1 MIENKGNL
9 WFYDSGMKFL
19 GEKHALKN
27 LTRENDI
34 CVYSLTPG
42 GEKQPKYLIAKV
54 VAAGALEKQL
64 DGTAKGA
71 QCCVVMEIMD
81 YEKMHPM
88 NLFSLTNALVGTV
101 GYNVKHYGEPGCVGE
116 PEFFRKNGNFT
127 SRLTAQEFF
136 SIEVDPASDE
146 PGAKIYLQ
154 DKANFFG
161 ISK

>member
-34 CVYSLTPG
+34 CVYSLTPK

-54 VAAGALEKQL
+54 MQAGAIYHAASDEERY
-64 DGTAKGA
+64 
-71 QCCVVMEIMD
+71 VVMEVMD
-81 YEKMHPM
+81 YEKTDPM
-88 NLFSLTNALVGTV
+88 NLFTIVKRLNAVLISNI
-101 GYNVKHYGEPGCVGE
+101 YDNVKETFLRQNGL
-116 PEFFRKNGNFT
+116 FRDP
-127 SRLTAQEFF
+127 LTPQEFF
-136 SIEVDPASDE
+136 SIEVDPDSDD

-154 DKANFFG
+154 DKANFLCIF
-161 ISK
+161 K

>member
-19 GEKHALKN
+19 GEKHTLKN

-34 CVYSLTPG
+34 CVYSLTPK

-54 VAAGALEKQL
+54 MQAGAMYHATSDEESYVIMQ
-64 DGTAKGA
+64 
-71 QCCVVMEIMD
+71 VMD
-81 YEKMHPM
+81 YEKTDPM
-88 NLFSLTNALVGTV
+88 NLFTRVKDLNAVLRSNI
-101 GYNVKHYGEPGCVGE
+101 YDNVKEP
-116 PEFFRKNGNFT
+116 FLRQNGLR
-127 SRLTAQEFF
+127 SYRLTPQEFF
-136 SIEVDPASDE
+136 SIEVDPDSDD

-154 DKANFFG
+154 DKAHFLG

>member
-34 CVYSLTPG
+34 CVYSLTPK

-54 VAAGALEKQL
+54 TQAGAMYHAASDEERY
-64 DGTAKGA
+64 
-71 QCCVVMEIMD
+71 VVMEVMD
-81 YEKMHPM
+81 YEKTDTM
-88 NLFSLTNALVGTV
+88 NLFTIVKGLNAVLRSNI
-101 GYNVKHYGEPGCVGE
+101 YDNVKET
-116 PEFFRKNGNFT
+116 FMRKNGLR
-127 SRLTAQEFF
+127 SYSLTLQEFF
-136 SIEVDPASDE
+136 SIEVDPASDD

-154 DKANFFG
+154 DKANFLG

>member
-34 CVYSLTPG
+34 CVYSLTPK

-54 VAAGALEKQL
+54 MQAGAMYHAASDEESYVIMQ
-64 DGTAKGA
+64 
-71 QCCVVMEIMD
+71 VMD
-81 YEKMHPM
+81 YEKTHPM
-88 NLFSLTNALVGTV
+88 NLFTRVKGLNAVLKSNI
-101 GYNVKHYGEPGCVGE
+101 YDNVKEP
-116 PEFFRKNGNFT
+116 FLRQNGLR
-127 SRLTAQEFF
+127 SYRLTPQEFF
-136 SIEVDPASDE
+136 SIEVDPASDD

-154 DKANFFG
+154 DKANFLG